1 MNATVTKP
9 LSLQSLEA
17 HVEALCRLWGPGY
30 ALAPVAHNAPAN
42 ALAIRTPDQGL
53 VAVELHGSELEFR
66 ATGWPQINDAGFKRS
81 YAENLSAKISL
92 NRDVDAAAR
101 DLERRLLVPYAAAL
115 TQARRKAADFRR
127 LIADVNNCL
136 DHAGFASSDRH
147 VLGRSLQAQKPH
159 GALDDNGKRVPT
171 TSVTTITARDDS
183 AVANVEVRS
192 LSLPEVEA
200 LHDFISELIARRRP
214 VLRLSA

>member
-1 MNATVTKP
+1 MNTTAGKP

-17 HVEALCRLWGPGY
+17 YVESLCRCWGAGY
-30 ALAPVAHNAPAN
+30 APAPVSKTAPAH

-53 VAVELHGSELEFR
+53 IAVEAHGHDLEFR
-66 ATGWPQINDAGFKRS
+66 ATGWPQVNEAGFKRS
-81 YAENLSAKISL
+81 YAEPLSAKISAG
-92 NRDVDAAAR
+92 REVEAAAR

-115 TQARRKAADFRR
+115 TQARRKAADYRR
-127 LIADVNNCL
+127 LIADVSACL
-136 DHAGFASSDRH
+136 DHAGFARSDRH

-183 AVANVEVRS
+183 AIANVEVRS

-200 LHDFISELIARRRP
+200 LHDFISDLIARRKP